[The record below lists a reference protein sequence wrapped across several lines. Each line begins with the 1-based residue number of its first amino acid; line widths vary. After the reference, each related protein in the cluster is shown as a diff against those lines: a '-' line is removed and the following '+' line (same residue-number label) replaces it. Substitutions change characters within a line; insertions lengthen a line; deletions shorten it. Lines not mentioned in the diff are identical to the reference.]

1 MNKFI
6 FYSFIAYF
14 SGLCWAQNY
23 DYSYLGDTSSY
34 NGSPLFGVCMMGGAT
49 ENDAGSEWFLN
60 RADGGNVLVLRA
72 SGTDAYNDYFYN
84 QLNSNIQSVETIIFQ
99 SAAASTNPFILSRI
113 EAAEAIWI
121 AGGDQSVYEN
131 YWKSTPVAN
140 RINTHVNIKKR
151 PIGGTS
157 AGMAILSEH
166 YFSASNGTISSA
178 TALSDPTHP
187 TITINSQFLK
197 VPFLENTITDTHYD
211 NPDRRG
217 RHAVFLAQL
226 LVENDTMK
234 YGIAAEEYVAICI
247 NESGVARIFGDHPN
261 YEDYAWFLRVNCELI
276 PPTAMSAGNPLQW
289 SPDKRA
295 IQACKIPGTSN
306 GDPQFDLTN
315 WKNIQGGQWEDWSI
329 DAGNLNTELST
340 RVDCSLLSS
349 SAEKGEKL
357 KVQID
362 KELQQIIIQ
371 HQDPSVSVYIN
382 NSLGQLVHAS
392 DDLQPITIQSWPPGV
407 YQVRVVTKERV
418 FNECIAL

>member
-1 MNKFI
+1 MNKFV
-6 FYSFIAYF
+6 FFLFLAYA
-14 SGLCWAQNY
+14 SGFCWAQNY

-34 NGSPLFGVCMMGGAT
+34 DSSPSFGVCMMGGAT

-99 SAAASTNPFILSRI
+99 SSAASTNPFILSRI

-121 AGGDQSVYEN
+121 AGGDQSIYEN

-140 RINTHVNIKKR
+140 RINAHVNIKKR

-157 AGMAILSEH
+157 AGMAVLSEQ

-187 TITINSQFLK
+187 AITINSQFLK
-197 VPFLENTITDTHYD
+197 VPYLENTITDTHYD
-211 NPDRRG
+211 NPDRKG
-217 RHAVFLAQL
+217 RHAVFLAHL
-226 LVENDTMK
+226 LIENDTMQ
-234 YGIAAEEYVAICI
+234 YGIAAEEFVAICI
-247 NESGVARIFGDHPN
+247 DETGVARIFGDHPT

-276 PPTAMSAGNPLQW
+276 PPNTISAGNPLQW

-295 IQACKIPGTSN
+295 IQACKIAGTSN
-306 GDPQFDLTN
+306 GNQRFDLIT
-315 WKNIQGGQWEDWSI
+315 WENIQGGQWEDWNI
-329 DAGNLNTELST
+329 DAGNLTTESSN
-340 RVDCSLLSS
+340 RVNCSLLASS
-349 SAEKGEKL
+349 IEKSETL
-357 KVQID
+357 NVRID

-382 NSLGQLVHAS
+382 NSLGQLVHTS
-392 DDLQPITIQSWPPGV
+392 NNLQPITTRSWPPGV
-407 YQVRVVTKERV
+407 YQVRVITKQGIFHECVT
-418 FNECIAL
+418 L